1 MAKFIALVMGQGE
14 LPADYL
20 DQPAPDPAQF
30 GQSSEDDGSRDN
42 PLMRNMPAC
51 NELPRRRRGAAR
63 RSVTG

>member
-1 MAKFIALVMGQGE
+1 MAKFITLVMSQGE

-42 PLMRNMPAC
+42 PLMRNMPSC
-51 NELPRRRRGAAR
+51 NQSRSTRLRWT